1 MEESHDI
8 ILIIII
14 GAIILL
20 QFYVFFGNYRKIQD
34 YKKTIKKTKNFEI
47 VEVSVPE
54 EWIKDIEVDDILKD
68 TEAFRKISS
77 DFSSHIKTSKNSGT
91 RVLKDEI
98 DLANEEVDSNDSLFE
113 DDDFEDYS
121 DDDKN

>member
-68 TEAFRKISS
+68 TEAFQKISS
-77 DFSSHIKTSKNSGT
+77 DFSSHIKPSKSSGT

-98 DLANEEVDSNDSLFE
+98 DLADEEVDSNDSLFE

>member
-1 MEESHDI
+1 MEKFHDI

-14 GAIILL
+14 GGIILL

-54 EWIKDIEVDDILKD
+54 EWLKDIEVDDILKD
-68 TEAFRKISS
+68 TEAFQKISS
-77 DFSSHIKTSKNSGT
+77 DFSSRIKPSKNYKT
-91 RVLKDEI
+91 HVLKDEI
-98 DLANEEVDSNDSLFE
+98 DLADEEVD
-113 DDDFEDYS
+113 
-121 DDDKN
+121 